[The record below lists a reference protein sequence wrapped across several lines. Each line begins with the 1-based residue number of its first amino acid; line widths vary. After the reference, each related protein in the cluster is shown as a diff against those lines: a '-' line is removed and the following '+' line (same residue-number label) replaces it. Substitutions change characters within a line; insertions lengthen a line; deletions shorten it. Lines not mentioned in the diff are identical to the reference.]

1 MPQYDYLYLGDNA
14 RAPYGG
20 RSFDVVY
27 EYTRQAVGKLFSMGC
42 PLVILGCNTASAKAL
57 RSIQQNDLPHWNSPE
72 SSLYSPS
79 ASPRRVLG
87 VIRPTAEV
95 IGSLTQSRH
104 VGLLATEGTVRS
116 ESYKLEIQKLFPD
129 IVVSGVACP
138 LWAPIVEAGEA
149 PRLVPTTSSR
159 SASTSCWQRIRSSML
174 SSLAAPTIRYFCR
187 RLRPM
192 CRKAFAS
199 CRKGITS
206 EPVCRSICS
215 AIPTCRPAARKA
227 LRFAIS
233 PPRVPTVSR
242 KRPASSSTTDPSR
255 HNTSYWGKFIL
266 FPPLSI
272 LTFIFLTLTG
282 RAPTAVLPA
291 RKHWLEGD
299 CSSRHS
305 ELLPEHQ
312 RVK

>member
-1 MPQYDYLYLGDNA
+1 MGPIGIFDSGYGGLTILEGIRKLMPQYDYLYLGDNA

-72 SSLYSPS
+72 SPLYSPS

-149 PRLVPTTSSR
+149 ASPGADYFVKKRIDQLLAKDPLIDAIILGCTHYPLLLPKIEANVPEGV
-159 SASTSCWQRIRSSML
+159 RI
-174 SSLAAPTIRYFCR
+174 
-187 RLRPM
+187 
-192 CRKAFAS
+192 
-199 CRKGITS
+199 
-206 EPVCRSICS
+206 
-215 AIPTCRPAARKA
+215 
-227 LRFAIS
+227 
-233 PPRVPTVSR
+233 VSQGHY
-242 KRPASSSTTDPSR
+242 AV
-255 HNTSYWGKFIL
+255 SY
-266 FPPLSI
+266 
-272 LTFIFLTLTG
+272 THLTL
-282 RAPTAVLPA
+282 PTNREV
-291 RKHWLEGD
+291 
-299 CSSRHS
+299 
-305 ELLPEHQ
+305 
-312 RVK
+312 